1 MNIFHRIAKAD
12 GKLSLGGKLSLDE
25 VMKELQVI
33 KSTQERY
40 AEQFL
45 NDFASGAACSCFSG
59 QSQQLQDLEN
69 AIARVDT
76 IVEGLAKSL
85 RETQNSLDDLEQYG
99 RRNCLILHGCSDQPV
114 GKKYPVFESYVT
126 NKLNSELDLE
136 YQIRS
141 YDIDICHVLPC
152 RKGRPPPIIIKF
164 VRRSVRNLVF
174 YNKKKL
180 KKCQEK
186 LSLTESLTKRR
197 LLLVMEAK
205 KAFGFNNVWTDN
217 GIVYCFY
224 KEKRQILNDIGDINK
239 LITK

>member
-1 MNIFHRIAKAD
+1 MGD
-12 GKLSLGGKLSLDE
+12 GKLSLAGKLSLDE

-33 KSTQERY
+33 KSTQKRY

-45 NDFASGAACSCFSG
+45 NDSAGAACSCFSG

-99 RRNCLILHGCSDQPV
+99 RRNCLILHGCPDQPV
-114 GKKYPVFESYVT
+114 GGKYPVFESYVT

-141 YDIDICHVLPC
+141 NDIDICHVLPS
-152 RKGRPPPIIIKF
+152 RKGCHPPIIIKL
-164 VRRSVRNLVF
+164 VRRSEFWCL
-174 YNKKKL
+174 
-180 KKCQEK
+180 
-186 LSLTESLTKRR
+186 
-197 LLLVMEAK
+197 
-205 KAFGFNNVWTDN
+205 
-217 GIVYCFY
+217 
-224 KEKRQILNDIGDINK
+224 
-239 LITK
+239 

>member
-1 MNIFHRIAKAD
+1 MAD
-12 GKLSLGGKLSLDE
+12 GKLSLAGKLPLDT

-33 KSTQERY
+33 KSTQKRY

-45 NDFASGAACSCFSG
+45 NNSANGAACSSCISG
-59 QSQQLQDLEN
+59 QSPQLQDLEN

-99 RRNCLILHGCSDQPV
+99 RRNCLIVHGCSDQQI
-114 GKKYPVFESYVT
+114 GGKYPVFESYVT

-141 YDIDICHVLPC
+141 TIDICHVLPS

-164 VRRSVRNLVF
+164 VKRSVRN
-174 YNKKKL
+174 
-180 KKCQEK
+180 
-186 LSLTESLTKRR
+186 
-197 LLLVMEAK
+197 
-205 KAFGFNNVWTDN
+205 
-217 GIVYCFY
+217 
-224 KEKRQILNDIGDINK
+224 
-239 LITK
+239 

>member
-1 MNIFHRIAKAD
+1 MAD

-33 KSTQERY
+33 KSTQKRY

-45 NDFASGAACSCFSG
+45 NDSANGTACSCFSG

-99 RRNCLILHGCSDQPV
+99 RRNCLILHGCPDQPV
-114 GKKYPVFESYVT
+114 GGKYPVFESYVT

-141 YDIDICHVLPC
+141 NDIDICHVLPS

-180 KKCQEK
+180 KKSQEK
-186 LSLTESLTKRR
+186 LSITESLTKRR

-205 KAFGFNNVWTDN
+205 KAFGFNNVWTNN
-217 GIVYCFY
+217 GIVYYFY
-224 KEKRQILNDIGDINK
+224 KEKRQVLKDFGDINK

>member
-1 MNIFHRIAKAD
+1 MAD

-33 KSTQERY
+33 KSTHKRY

-45 NDFASGAACSCFSG
+45 NDSATGAACSCFSG

-99 RRNCLILHGCSDQPV
+99 RRNCLILHGCPDQPV
-114 GKKYPVFESYVT
+114 GGKYPVFESYVT

-141 YDIDICHVLPC
+141 NDIDICHILPS

-180 KKCQEK
+180 KKSQEK
-186 LSLTESLTKRR
+186 LSITESLTKRR

-205 KAFGFNNVWTDN
+205 KAFGSTMFGPIMV
-217 GIVYCFY
+217 
-224 KEKRQILNDIGDINK
+224 
-239 LITK
+239 

>member
-1 MNIFHRIAKAD
+1 MDD
-12 GKLSLGGKLSLDE
+12 GKFSLGGKLSLNE
-25 VMKELQVI
+25 VMKLQVI
-33 KSTQERY
+33 KSTQKKKDK
-40 AEQFL
+40 QFL
-45 NDFASGAACSCFSG
+45 NDSASVTACCCFSG

-85 RETQNSLDDLEQYG
+85 RKTQNSLDDLEQYG

-114 GKKYPVFESYVT
+114 GGKYSIFESYVT
-126 NKLNSELDLE
+126 NKLNSELHLE

-141 YDIDICHVLPC
+141 TDIDLCHVLPS
-152 RKGRPPPIIIKF
+152 RKGRSHPIIIKF
-164 VRRSVRNLVF
+164 VKRSVRNLVF

-180 KKCQEK
+180 KKSQEK
-186 LSLTESLTKRR
+186 LSITESLTKKR

-205 KAFGFNNVWTDN
+205 KVFGFNNVWTNN

-224 KEKRQILNDIGDINK
+224 K
-239 LITK
+239 

>member
-1 MNIFHRIAKAD
+1 MAD
-12 GKLSLGGKLSLDE
+12 GKLSLAGKLSLDT

-33 KSTQERY
+33 KSTQKRY

-45 NDFASGAACSCFSG
+45 NNSASGVACSSCISG

-76 IVEGLAKSL
+76 IVEGLAKSV

-99 RRNCLILHGCSDQPV
+99 CRNCLIVHGCSDQPV
-114 GKKYPVFESYVT
+114 GGKYPVFESYVT
-126 NKLNSELDLE
+126 NMLNSELDLE

-141 YDIDICHVLPC
+141 TDIDICHVLPS

-180 KKCQEK
+180 KKSQEK
-186 LSLTESLTKRR
+186 LSITESLTKRR

-205 KAFGFNNVWTDN
+205 KAFRFNNVWTNN

-224 KEKRQILNDIGDINK
+224 KEKRLVLKDFGDINK

>member
-1 MNIFHRIAKAD
+1 MAD

-33 KSTQERY
+33 KSTQKRY

-45 NDFASGAACSCFSG
+45 NDSANGAACSCFSG

-69 AIARVDT
+69 ASARVIT

-99 RRNCLILHGCSDQPV
+99 RRNCLILHGCPDQPV
-114 GKKYPVFESYVT
+114 GGKYPVFESYVT

-141 YDIDICHVLPC
+141 NDIDICHVLPS

-180 KKCQEK
+180 KKSQEK
-186 LSLTESLTKRR
+186 LSITESLTKRR

-205 KAFGFNNVWTDN
+205 KAFGFNNVWTNN

-224 KEKRQILNDIGDINK
+224 KEKRQVLKDFGDINK

>member
-1 MNIFHRIAKAD
+1 M
-12 GKLSLGGKLSLDE
+12 
-25 VMKELQVI
+25 
-33 KSTQERY
+33 
-40 AEQFL
+40 
-45 NDFASGAACSCFSG
+45 
-59 QSQQLQDLEN
+59 
-69 AIARVDT
+69 
-76 IVEGLAKSL
+76 
-85 RETQNSLDDLEQYG
+85 DDLEQYG
-99 RRNCLILHGCSDQPV
+99 RRNCLILHGCPDQPV
-114 GKKYPVFESYVT
+114 GGKYPVFESYVT

-141 YDIDICHVLPC
+141 NDIDICHVLPS

-180 KKCQEK
+180 KKSQEK
-186 LSLTESLTKRR
+186 LSITESLTKRR

-205 KAFGFNNVWTDN
+205 KAFGFNNVWTNN

-224 KEKRQILNDIGDINK
+224 KEKRQVLKDFGDINK